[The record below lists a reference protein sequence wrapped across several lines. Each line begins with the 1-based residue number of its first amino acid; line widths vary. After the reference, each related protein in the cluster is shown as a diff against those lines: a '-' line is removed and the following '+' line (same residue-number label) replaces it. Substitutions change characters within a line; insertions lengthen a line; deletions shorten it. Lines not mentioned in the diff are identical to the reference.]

1 VPSPRIGVLGTN
13 SPDLA
18 DRIRA
23 AGGEPVPSILPS
35 ARPKGGVALAREWV
49 ADAAHISCFCERLD
63 ALLLAAKEPEDLAG
77 LVLASL
83 RLNLPTVAH
92 PPPDAGLAAL
102 AALGLAPLAADPAQL
117 VVEVAENDGAR
128 PRKLVEDF
136 SLANALRAAYSL
148 GGGPETMVH
157 LAAIARELGS
167 LGFDQMLRVLVPET
181 PLLAEPGSPWFE
193 EHGVAGLLAHLGET
207 LHDTRTVEGNLRAAL
222 PSALSS
228 APPVPPPS
236 DESRLIFVR
245 GRASRTE
252 ALCRVTASEREI
264 SGECRV
270 HHSEE
275 SAARAVEGGSIA
287 PGSLLVVGGCGPR
300 GAPGLS
306 RLDRLAGVLRES
318 GLEGSIPVMTDGLP
332 PRQAKGI
339 WISLVSPEAARG
351 GVIGRLQ
358 GGDTLRMD
366 FLEGRIR
373 TGVKAGELEGRDP
386 YEPPGQAG
394 AGYAARY
401 ARSALP
407 ALEGAGFETVYA

>member
-1 VPSPRIGVLGTN
+1 VPAPRIGVLGTD

-23 AGGEPVPSILPS
+23 AGGEPVPPILPS

-49 ADAAHISCFCERLD
+49 ADAAYITCSRERLD
-63 ALLLAAKEPEDLAG
+63 ALLLAAEEPEDLAG

-83 RLNLPTVAH
+83 QLNLPTVAH
-92 PPPDAGLAAL
+92 PPPDASLFAAL

-128 PRKLVEDF
+128 PRKLVENF

-181 PLLAEPGSPWFE
+181 PLLAEPGSPWLE

-207 LHDTRTVEGNLRAAL
+207 LHDTRTVEGNLREAL
-222 PSALSS
+222 LS
-228 APPVPPPS
+228 APPMPPPS

-270 HHSEE
+270 HYSEE
-275 SAARAVEGGSIA
+275 SAARAVEGGCIA

-306 RLDRLAGVLRES
+306 RLDRLAGALRES

-332 PRQAKGI
+332 PRQAKGT

-366 FLEGRIR
+366 LLEGRIR
-373 TGVKAGELEGRDP
+373 TSVKAGELEGRDP
-386 YEPPGQAG
+386 YEPPGPAG

-407 ALEGAGFETVYA
+407 ALEGAGFETS